1 METIETYLDEIAA
14 AGAGKIII
22 SKPANKAEEYKKI
35 VIEKKE
41 SYFQAAAYTQKQV
54 FHENIRM
61 EELGSYLKTT
71 VSGFYLQVN
80 AWDET
85 TEYILLIS
93 KKGKVTR
100 RKRKK
105 RRMPCQKR
113 RHPTTVKRNIFWR
126 RARRLHRLS
135 IWAFLR
141 QRARWYEA
149 CMISS
154 ARSIDFWK

>member
-1 METIETYLDEIAA
+1 METIETYLNEIAA

-54 FHENIRM
+54 FHENIRT

-93 KKGKVTR
+93 KKGKVTYQ
-100 RKRKK
+100 KK
-105 RRMPCQKR
+105 
-113 RHPTTVKRNIFWR
+113 WR
-126 RARRLHRLS
+126 
-135 IWAFLR
+135 
-141 QRARWYEA
+141 E
-149 CMISS
+149 
-154 ARSIDFWK
+154 